1 MNQNSDKILYSL
13 VDEFLIYLESV
24 RSLSSNSVIAY
35 KNDLFH
41 LMTVL
46 GRDINIDKISTED
59 LRSCIAYLSKQK
71 KSSSSINR
79 FIAAVRT
86 FFAYCRKFDYIKNN
100 VALELKTVKVPKHIP
115 RFLTGPEVNELCF
128 QPQVNE
134 LLWQTRDRAIF
145 EMLYSSG
152 CRVSEI
158 VSLKI
163 KDLEDNNSSAIITG
177 KGRKDRRV
185 YFENDSRIALEIY
198 LKDRKK
204 RFSTENISRNA
215 PEVFVNQSGG
225 PLTTGGVRYILSRY
239 TGVEGTKHHV
249 SPHALRHTFA
259 TSMLAGGADVRV
271 VQEMLGHVSISTTQR
286 YTHITTER
294 LIDIYNH
301 AHPHGKK

>member
-163 KDLEDNNSSAIITG
+163 KDLEDNNSS
-177 KGRKDRRV
+177 
-185 YFENDSRIALEIY
+185 
-198 LKDRKK
+198 
-204 RFSTENISRNA
+204 
-215 PEVFVNQSGG
+215 
-225 PLTTGGVRYILSRY
+225 
-239 TGVEGTKHHV
+239 
-249 SPHALRHTFA
+249 
-259 TSMLAGGADVRV
+259 
-271 VQEMLGHVSISTTQR
+271 
-286 YTHITTER
+286 
-294 LIDIYNH
+294 
-301 AHPHGKK
+301 